1 MSLRTSAFDAKA
13 RKAFCDVLA
22 VTDNVSMAAAAVGI
36 STSTA
41 YEHRKT
47 DPVFAAMWAE
57 AQALAA
63 DSLEYALRRRAMEGV
78 REPLFY
84 KGEPVLWPPGHPQ
97 AGKQAYKVT
106 YPEASHM
113 FLLRGAKPEKYRDR
127 QDVTMAA
134 SVVHGEMD
142 DETLALKVNE
152 AMARMKLR
160 KSGEAADGVRD
171 VPFTMVEG
179 PSFDDLA

>member
-47 DPVFAAMWAE
+47 DAVFAAMWAE

-84 KGEPVLWPPGHPQ
+84 KGEPIIDPATGQ
-97 AGKQAYKVT
+97 QAYKVT

>member
-78 REPLFY
+78 REALWY
-84 KGEPVLWPPGHPQ
+84 KGEPIIDPTTGQ
-97 AGKQAYKVT
+97 QAYKVT

-152 AMARMKLR
+152 ALARMKLR
-160 KSGEAADGVRD
+160 KTGEAADGVRD

-179 PSFDDLA
+179 PTFDDLA

>member
-84 KGEPVLWPPGHPQ
+84 KGEPIKDPATGQ
-97 AGKQAYKVT
+97 QAYKVT